1 MALPLTPNTTYIPNS
16 TPVIKAADLND
27 LQDYI
32 VHAFQG
38 TRTIRSISVDGA
50 SDNVPTNAPG
60 TIQITT
66 SGSST
71 TPGASTVQPGTG
83 WRESFV
89 HGFCSAAEDATL
101 RRGYNLRSVTRNG
114 GAGSGDYTVIFDSA
128 VLEPANACVQITAYG
143 IAKTTVFP
151 TIIAIANDGGGRVSV
166 NFQMHDDTGAVTDSG
181 FCVTAWA
188 Y

>member
-1 MALPLTPNTTYIPNS
+1 MALPLSRNVTYVSGTTPYI
-16 TPVIKAADLND
+16 AAATEND
-27 LQDYI
+27 IQNYI

-38 TRTIRSISVDGA
+38 TRTIRSLSVDGS

-89 HGFCSAAEDATL
+89 HGFCSADETGAL
-101 RRGYNLRSVTRNG
+101 RRGYNLRSVTKNG
-114 GAGSGDYTVIFDSA
+114 GNGDYTVIFDSA
-128 VLEPANACVQITAYG
+128 VLEPANACVQITPYG
-143 IAKTTVFP
+143 VATVTVFA

-166 NFQMHDDTGAVTDSG
+166 NFQMHDDGGILINSG